1 MGLIGNICGFAGYY
15 NHSRGKYDKALKWYE
30 KAEQMDVSNPNFQMA
45 YGVLLMREGNFEKAI
60 NIFNKILIFFP
71 RKEKVKINAKIN
83 LSMAY
88 WKTGDMDAA
97 IDRITEMH
105 EKLKNTRTY
114 ETLGYFLVEKGD
126 NEEALKF
133 KLEALDYDDTDAVIL
148 DNLGQTYYRMGD
160 TDNALTYFKK
170 ALEEKDDL
178 LDALYHVGVIH
189 QERRQTEEAREY
201 YEKALDCNITKLSTI
216 SRETIEAKLAELS

>member
-1 MGLIGNICGFAGYY
+1 MGLIGNIFGFAGYY
-15 NHSRGKYDKALKWYE
+15 NHSRGKYDNALKWYE
-30 KAEQMDVSNPNFQMA
+30 KAEKNDVSSPNIQMA
-45 YGVLLMREGNFEKAI
+45 YGVLLMREGKFEKAI
-60 NIFNKILIFFP
+60 KLFNKILIFFP
-71 RKEKVKINAKIN
+71 HKDKIKTNAKIN

-88 WKTGDMDAA
+88 WKTGDLDAA

-105 EKLKNTRTY
+105 EKLKNSRTY
-114 ETLGYFLVEKGD
+114 ETLGYFLVEKGN

-133 KLEALDYDDTDAVIL
+133 NLEALEYDDTDAVIL

-160 TDNALTYFKK
+160 KDKAFTYFKK
-170 ALEEKDDL
+170 ALEEKNDL

-189 QERRQTEEAREY
+189 QERRETEEARKY

-216 SRETIEAKLAELS
+216 SRETIEAKLAELD